1 MEHSYITVQY
11 RLLLTPRPST
21 DSIELLPFSS
31 LFEGF
36 ADELESNIY
45 RTQNTNIKFA
55 NEHYWRTVN
64 PLLSP
69 WGTGGG
75 GLFISSPFEEARWGG
90 ELIETGTYLR
100 SRINTHTVFQSLLT
114 NTVYNLLRRIIRGG
128 DGGGGIMEREGLL
141 NIVLLRDLS
150 ENSGGKGGWEF

>member
-1 MEHSYITVQY
+1 MEYSYITVQY

-45 RTQNTNIKFA
+45 CTQNTNIKFA
-55 NEHYWRTVN
+55 NAHYWHTVN

-69 WGTGGG
+69 WGRGGG
-75 GLFISSPFEEARWGG
+75 AYLFQAHLKRREGVFNRDG
-90 ELIETGTYLR
+90 ELFEIPDQY
-100 SRINTHTVFQSLLT
+100 THSLA
-114 NTVYNLLRRIIRGG
+114 V
-128 DGGGGIMEREGLL
+128 
-141 NIVLLRDLS
+141 IVD
-150 ENSGGKGGWEF
+150 

>member
-1 MEHSYITVQY
+1 MEYSYITVQY

-45 RTQNTNIKFA
+45 CTQNTNIKFA
-55 NEHYWRTVN
+55 NAHYWHTVN

-69 WGTGGG
+69 WGGGG
-75 GLFISSPFEEARWGG
+75 GAYVFQAHLKRREGVLNRDG
-90 ELIETGTYLR
+90 ELLR
-100 SRINTHTVFQSLLT
+100 SRINTHTVLQSLLT

-128 DGGGGIMEREGLL
+128 DRGGLMEREGLL

-150 ENSGGKGGWEF
+150 ENSRGEGGWEF

>member
-1 MEHSYITVQY
+1 MEYSYITVQY

-45 RTQNTNIKFA
+45 CTQNTNIKFA
-55 NEHYWRTVN
+55 NAHYWHTVN

-69 WGTGGG
+69 WGGVLIYFKPILRGGRG
-75 GLFISSPFEEARWGG
+75 Y
-90 ELIETGTYLR
+90 LIETGNYLR
-100 SRINTHTVFQSLLT
+100 SRINTHTVLQSLLT
-114 NTVYNLLRRIIRGG
+114 NTVYNLLRRLIRGG
-128 DGGGGIMEREGLL
+128 DGGGIMEREGLL
-141 NIVLLRDLS
+141 NIVLLRHLS
-150 ENSGGKGGWEF
+150 ENSRGEGGWEF